1 MIKNQKLLK
10 EMAQERIGRLLS
22 MAKARTLEQRKSDAL
37 SKRYVNIAKNIVS
50 HYKMPKGKQMKAEVC
65 SSCDSVLIPGINCS
79 VRLASSY
86 GYIVYR
92 CRCGAEKHV
101 IYREAAS
108 KGFGSGTAF
117 DRGSKVRKC

>member
-22 MAKARTLEQRKSDAL
+22 MAKGRTLDRRGSDAL
-37 SKRYVNIAKNIVS
+37 SKRYVGIAKKIVS
-50 HYKMPKGKQMKAEVC
+50 HYKMPKGRQMKTEVC
-65 SSCDSVLIPGINCS
+65 GSCDSVLVPGINCS

-92 CRCGAEKHV
+92 CKCGAEKHV
-101 IYREAAS
+101 MYREATS
-108 KGFGSGTAF
+108 KGFSSATAF
-117 DRGSKVRKC
+117 DRTSKSHGN